1 MSINNL
7 TTSDNLNL
15 DNREEDKRM
24 WHLHGNILTEYGLAS
39 NNRGRNEGNLST
51 LQKIHWQ
58 GKQHTTVSSEAIRAA
73 LRWFWQEQ
81 GLSLNR
87 NVNYEDPENI
97 YSYKDDSF
105 DPTLYIDD
113 DILGYLKIEKAQK
126 APKPN
131 QDVEITSSDGEKPI
145 DELPQKAQPKSR
157 SKKKEAIAEATSVDN
172 QDEAVESA
180 PVEEEYPQKPK
191 GKGIPRKGALDL
203 NKAIST
209 TPYDFDVLHS
219 AFGGKKDSTAL
230 YSSQCHST
238 HYQYGFS
245 MTPSHLKDP
254 NRVFHVLDGINSLH
268 RVGGSHSRWL
278 YDFSPN
284 SLILRWTH
292 DPCHRHLY
300 SIDAKHNETVTAA
313 KLLKRL
319 KNGRINP
326 TEVWVAGDLAEGF
339 EMEGVNIF
347 ENPADAI
354 EDLKKQMRLSLEL

>member
-1 MSINNL
+1 
-7 TTSDNLNL
+7 
-15 DNREEDKRM
+15 M

-39 NNRGRNEGNLST
+39 NNRGRSEGNLST

-87 NVNYEDPENI
+87 NVNYEDPDNI
-97 YSYKDDSF
+97 YSYKDDRF
-105 DPTLYIDD
+105 DPVLYVDD

-126 APKPN
+126 NPKPT
-131 QDVEITSSDGEKPI
+131 QDEKI
-145 DELPQKAQPKSR
+145 IIADDEQQVDESPQTAEPKSR
-157 SKKKEAIAEATSVDN
+157 SEQKEAASIEKRDDST
-172 QDEAVESA
+172 VESA
-180 PVEEEYPQKPK
+180 PEEAYLPKPK
-191 GKGIPRKGALDL
+191 GKRIPRKGALDL
-203 NKAIST
+203 SKAIST
-209 TPYDFDVLHS
+209 TPYDFDVLQS

-238 HYQYGFS
+238 HYQYCFS

-254 NRVFHVLDGINSLH
+254 KRVFHVLDGINSLH

-292 DPCHRHLY
+292 DPCSRHLY
-300 SIDAKHNETVTAA
+300 SIDAKHSETKEIVTAP
-313 KLLKRL
+313 KLLERMQ
-319 KNGRINP
+319 NGRIDP
-326 TEVWVAGDLAEGF
+326 TEVWIAGDLAEGF
-339 EMEGVNIF
+339 KMKGVHLF
-347 ENPADAI
+347 KNPAKAI
-354 EDLKKQMRLSLEL
+354 EDLKKKMCADLGIEQE